1 LELFFDKYNRRSS
14 FFVYLGITNHQK
26 LALKKIS
33 LSVINDL
40 VTDNRVH
47 KVALSLKKMGF
58 EPVLVGRVLP
68 ESHSVEREYQTR
80 RMKLVFQTGPLF
92 YFEFNLRLFFLLLK
106 SKVNVFVS
114 NDLDTL
120 PANFFAAKIK
130 RKPLV
135 YDSHE
140 YFTEVPELIG
150 RPVVRN
156 IWIWL
161 EKLLVPK
168 VDAAYTVCESIAEVY
183 RDLYKVDF
191 KVVRNLPVC
200 SATEK
205 NTDPMTSVHRINNS
219 AKIILYQGALNLGR
233 GIEAAIRAMQYVEGA
248 ELWLAG
254 DGDLTDQLKQLVSES
269 GLNSKVKFLG
279 RLPIRELQKVTRQA
293 DLGISLEEDLGL
305 NYRFTLPNKLFD
317 YIQAGV
323 PVLVS
328 NLPEMRKIVEE
339 YQIGT
344 IAETHQRKELAE
356 LFRIVLN
363 DQEKN
368 EFWKQNLEL
377 AAKELCW
384 ENEEETLNQIY
395 QRYL

>member
-1 LELFFDKYNRRSS
+1 
-14 FFVYLGITNHQK
+14 
-26 LALKKIS
+26 LKKVS

-47 KVALSLKKMGF
+47 KVAVSLQKMGF
-58 EPVLVGRVLP
+58 QPVLVGRLLP
-68 ESHSVEREYQTR
+68 ESHAIERDYQTH
-80 RMKLVFQTGPLF
+80 RMKLLFRKGPMF
-92 YFEFNLRLFFLLLK
+92 YFEYNFRLFFYLLK
-106 SKVNVFVS
+106 SKIDVFVA

-120 PANFFAAKIK
+120 PANYLASRIK

-150 RPVVRN
+150 RPVVRA
-156 IWIWL
+156 IWTGL

-168 VDAAYTVCESIAEVY
+168 VSAAYTVCDSIAEVY

-200 SATEK
+200 SQTKKPDVVEKTE
-205 NTDPMTSVHRINNS
+205 DQP
-219 AKIILYQGALNLGR
+219 KIILYQGALNLGR
-233 GIEAAIRAMQYVEGA
+233 GIEAAIRAITYLEGT

-254 DGDLTDQLKQLVSES
+254 DGDITKQLAQMVVE
-269 GLNSKVKFLG
+269 LKLEDKVKFLG
-279 RLPIRELQKVTRQA
+279 RLPIDRLHKITRKV

-305 NYRFTLPNKLFD
+305 NYRFALPNKLFD

-328 NLPEMRKIVEE
+328 NLPEMRRVVEH
-339 YQIGT
+339 YQIGI

-356 LFRIVLN
+356 LMKVALF
-363 DQEKN
+363 DEEKRLV
-368 EFWKQNLEL
+368 WKQNLMK

-384 ENEEETLNQIY
+384 ENEEEILRQIY
-395 QRYL
+395 MRFL

>member
-1 LELFFDKYNRRSS
+1 
-14 FFVYLGITNHQK
+14 
-26 LALKKIS
+26 LKKVS

-47 KVALSLKKMGF
+47 KVAVSLKKMGF
-58 EPVLVGRVLP
+58 EPVLIGRLLP
-68 ESHSVEREYQTR
+68 ESLTVERDYQTHR
-80 RMKLVFQTGPLF
+80 LKLLF
-92 YFEFNLRLFFLLLK
+92 RKSAMFYLEYNIRLFLFLLK
-106 SKVNVFVS
+106 SEIDVFVA

-120 PANFFAAKIK
+120 PANYLASRIK

-150 RPVVRN
+150 RPVVKA
-156 IWIWL
+156 IWSWL

-168 VDAAYTVCESIAEVY
+168 VDAAYTVCNSIAEVY

-200 SATEK
+200 SEVEQSEHQEK
-205 NTDPMTSVHRINNS
+205 APDQP
-219 AKIILYQGALNLGR
+219 KIILYQGALNLGR
-233 GIEAAIRAMQYVEGA
+233 GIGAAIRSMPYLEGV

-254 DGDLTDQLKQLVSES
+254 DGDLAIQLNELVVEM
-269 GLNSKVKFLG
+269 GLESKVKFLG
-279 RLPIRELQKVTRQA
+279 RLPLHKLYEVTSKA

-305 NYRFTLPNKLFD
+305 NYRFALPNKLFD

-328 NLPEMRKIVEE
+328 NLPEMMQIVEH
-339 YQIGT
+339 YQIGA
-344 IAETHQRKELAE
+344 IAETHQRKVLAE
-356 LFRIVLN
+356 LMRAALF
-363 DQEKN
+363 DQEKRLV
-368 EFWKQNLEL
+368 WKQNLPK

-384 ENEEETLNQIY
+384 ENEEKFLRSVYEHFL
-395 QRYL
+395 